1 MRVELSF
8 NRVSLISV
16 IAAVLAA
23 GIGIAAPAAEE
34 IALPQVVAE
43 ASNGQ
48 SSARVAPSVA
58 RVRIVEAADKF
69 CCAEPDPESFDQAG
83 LEAWWQHYQSRHP
96 LRADASGN

>member
-23 GIGIAAPAAEE
+23 GIGIDTAAAQE
-34 IALPQVVAE
+34 IARPHVVAE

-58 RVRIVEAADKF
+58 PVRSVEGEF
-69 CCAEPDPESFDQAG
+69 CCAEPDPEAFDRAG
-83 LEAWWQHYQSRHP
+83 LEAWWQHYQNRHL